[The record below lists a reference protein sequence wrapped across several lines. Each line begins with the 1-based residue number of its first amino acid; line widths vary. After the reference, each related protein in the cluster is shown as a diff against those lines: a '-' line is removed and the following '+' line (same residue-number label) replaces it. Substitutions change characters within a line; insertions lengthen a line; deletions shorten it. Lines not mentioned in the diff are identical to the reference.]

1 MLVEIWSDI
10 VCPWCNVGRARFA
23 KALADFEH
31 RDQVEVRFRSYEL
44 DPNAPAQRDGSMAEH
59 ISLKYGM
66 EVDEAQRMNDH
77 LEEVAAIDGV
87 EIHFDRFRAGN
98 TFDAHR
104 VLHLAADRGIQV
116 QVNDALLEAVF
127 RDGVPIG
134 DPDALTAVAVAAGLD
149 ETEVR
154 QVLAGDTYAAEV
166 ESDEI
171 RAQQLNITGVPFFL
185 FEERFAVPGA
195 QSVDRFTL
203 ALETVWQK
211 THERPEDAPTTARD

>member
-23 KALADFEH
+23 KALEGFEH
-31 RDQVEVRFRSYEL
+31 RDEVEIRFRSYEL
-44 DPNAPAQRDGSMAEH
+44 DPNAPARRSGSMAEH

-66 EVDEAQRMNDH
+66 EVEEAQRMNDH
-77 LEEVAAIDGV
+77 LEEVAAVDGV

-104 VLHLAADRGIQV
+104 LLHLAADRGIQR

-127 RDGVPIG
+127 RDGVATG
-134 DPDALTAVAVAAGLD
+134 DHEALTAVVVAAGLD
-149 ETEVR
+149 EGEVR
-154 QVLAGDTYAAEV
+154 SVLAGDAYASDV
-166 ESDEI
+166 EADER

-185 FEERFAVPGA
+185 FEEKWAVPGA
-195 QSVDRFTL
+195 QSVDRFEL
-203 ALETVWQK
+203 ALDTVWQK
-211 THERPEDAPTTARD
+211 THERPTEED